1 MVGTTSKRTLL
12 LFALACFLTT
22 EGRGLSEVVGRRR
35 RSTGEEVNLSETST
49 DLAKT
54 LRRVR
59 RSSVNEDE
67 YGDYPDYDSEQ
78 DYPASD
84 TNYEDTP
91 EEKES
96 VATPKF
102 VSQPKVVIVNEGDT
116 IRLPCFVD
124 DSDSTKTMIWIWKFG
139 DQILALN
146 ERPYDADASRVKIE
160 TGNGAGNQLVMMM
173 ANKKDEGKYI
183 CQVSAA
189 ENIFLEHTVKIRVRP
204 EVEPEQELV
213 RVESGSEAKLACKVT
228 QGSPMPKISW
238 RRKERPMPTGGNSLE
253 GDSITFPAANRHFS
267 GVYICSADNG
277 WSQPATAEV
286 RLDVQ
291 HVPVVEAHQLFVH
304 NREGEEVDI
313 TCTVH
318 ASPPASVTWMK
329 GNAKLSSTGR
339 WEGEEGETRA
349 IDVQRKGNR
358 HTLILPP
365 MGEEGRSG
373 EYQCLATNSLG
384 SSSGTVEVGRRPHIR
399 FLSPSTGDKTT
410 RYLLS
415 WEVRSPTPAFE
426 FLVEH
431 RETGKEAWMTTLALA
446 SIESGERYSGL
457 LELKD
462 LKPGTSYQTR
472 VSVKTGSGLGRS
484 SQMFV
489 FTTAEKEVGEEARRG
504 EEEVV
509 EEEEKKE
516 EKEVDEEEMERM
528 GKAVILPSHLPSP
541 ASNEEEELL
550 QEYSAIVTDL
560 SATGDKVTKVEGQEG
575 SGQSQVVRFEEG
587 SGEGSGKGASSGPKV
602 IGNDAAAAMEKPKQ
616 EKSVSGAGDT
626 NGSSNLHQKSALLLL
641 FTTVAA
647 FWLSK

>member
-1 MVGTTSKRTLL
+1 MSKRALL
-12 LFALACFLTT
+12 LFAFGCFLTT
-22 EGRGLSEVVGRRR
+22 EGRGLSEVVETGRGRRNKGVEVNLDLANTLLTRRRMR
-35 RSTGEEVNLSETST
+35 RSTVSEEE
-49 DLAKT
+49 
-54 LRRVR
+54 
-59 RSSVNEDE
+59 EE
-67 YGDYPDYDSEQ
+67 YGDYADYDAEQ
-78 DYPASD
+78 DYSASN
-84 TNYEDTP
+84 TSYEDTP
-91 EEKES
+91 EEEES

-146 ERPYDADASRVKIE
+146 ERPYDVAASRVKIE
-160 TGNGAGNQLVMMM
+160 TGNGAGNQLVIMM
-173 ANKKDEGKYI
+173 ANKEDAGQYV

-213 RVESGSEAKLACKVT
+213 RVISGSEATLACKVT
-228 QGSPMPKISW
+228 QGSPMPKVTW
-238 RRKERPMPTGGNSLE
+238 RRKERPMPTGASSLE
-253 GDSITFPAANRHFS
+253 GDSITFPSASRHFS

-277 WSQPATAEV
+277 WSRPATAEV

-291 HVPVVEAHQLFVH
+291 HIPEVEAHQLFVH

-318 ASPPASVTWMK
+318 ASPPATVTWMK
-329 GNAKLSSTGR
+329 GNAKLSSSGR

-399 FLSPSTGDKTT
+399 FLSPSMGDKTS

-415 WEVRSPTPAFE
+415 WEVRSPIPAFE

-431 RETGKEAWMTTLALA
+431 RDTGKEAWMTTLALA
-446 SIESGERYSGL
+446 SIENGERYSGL

-462 LKPGTSYQTR
+462 LMPGTSYQTR

-484 SQMFV
+484 SQMFT
-489 FTTAEKEVGEEARRG
+489 FTTAEKEVGEEVRRG
-504 EEEVV
+504 EDEEQV
-509 EEEEKKE
+509 EEEKKE
-516 EKEVDEEEMERM
+516 KEVENEENEEEEMERN

-541 ASNEEEELL
+541 ASDEEDQLL
-550 QEYSAIVTDL
+550 QESIV
-560 SATGDKVTKVEGQEG
+560 SATGDKVIKGEEEEEG
-575 SGQSQVVRFEEG
+575 SGQSRIVKFEEG
-587 SGEGSGKGASSGPKV
+587 SGEGSGKGASGSGPKV
-602 IGNDAAAAMEKPKQ
+602 IGNDATAAMEKPKQ
-616 EKSVSGAGDT
+616 EKSVSGGGANT
-626 NGSSNLHQKSALLLL
+626 NRSSNLHQKSALI
-641 FTTVAA
+641 FIVVAA
-647 FWLSK
+647 FWFSK